1 MAPENTT
8 PDLSQRLRARAVLS
22 PLDWHFATVLAEL
35 TGERDDAVVAAATL
49 VSRAVRLGH
58 VCLDLEQVVGGEAVR
73 VEGEESVVED
83 WPALGDWLDALR
95 GSSLVCDAGGAD
107 RGEAPLV
114 LEFGRLYSR
123 RYWLYERNLAR
134 ELIDRCGERA
144 PALAVKE
151 SKALLDRLFG
161 PAPKETDWQRVAA
174 AVALSRGLCVVS
186 GGPGTGK
193 THTVAKLLVLL
204 AENERARVG
213 ALPEVLLLAPTGKA
227 AHRLGESLAAG
238 ARELECAE
246 DVRALVAGRA
256 MTIHRALGRDRRW
269 RTRFRHHRGN
279 RLRAGI
285 VVVDEASMVDIS
297 LMSRLLE
304 AVAPEAR
311 VVLLGDRDQLASVE
325 AGAILADVCGEADR
339 FDYSPELAKQVA
351 ALGGGKVEGGASDGR
366 APTPRI
372 RDAIVQLRRNY
383 RYDEH
388 SDIGRLA
395 VAINAGD
402 VGAVLHVLTARTD
415 GPVALRPGLE
425 VDASPFDHFERAY
438 DGLFVDAPVEER
450 LRRLDRFRVLC
461 AVRRGPLGVEGVNQ
475 RIEEGLRAAGRVP
488 SDGDHYPGRPVM
500 VLHNDA
506 ETELFNGDVGLL
518 VEGEGGGMR
527 AHFRDRAEVRS
538 LSIARVPAHETVYAM
553 TIHKSQ
559 GSEFDEVAVVLPDQ
573 PSPLLTR
580 ELLYT
585 AVTRARRKVTIYAS
599 PDIVAKAVEQRV
611 ARASGLVDRLWS
623 RPPAAVKRRR

>member
-1 MAPENTT
+1 
-8 PDLSQRLRARAVLS
+8 
-22 PLDWHFATVLAEL
+22 
-35 TGERDDAVVAAATL
+35 
-49 VSRAVRLGH
+49 
-58 VCLDLEQVVGGEAVR
+58 
-73 VEGEESVVED
+73 
-83 WPALGDWLDALR
+83 
-95 GSSLVCDAGGAD
+95 
-107 RGEAPLV
+107 
-114 LEFGRLYSR
+114 
-123 RYWLYERNLAR
+123 
-134 ELIDRCGERA
+134 
-144 PALAVKE
+144 
-151 SKALLDRLFG
+151 
-161 PAPKETDWQRVAA
+161 
-174 AVALSRGLCVVS
+174 
-186 GGPGTGK
+186 
-193 THTVAKLLVLL
+193 
-204 AENERARVG
+204 
-213 ALPEVLLLAPTGKA
+213 VLLLAPTGKA

-238 ARELECAE
+238 ARELDCAE
-246 DVRALVAGRA
+246 DVRALVGGRA
-256 MTIHRALGRDRRW
+256 MTIHRALGRAGRW
-269 RTRFRHHRGN
+269 RTRFRHHRAN
-279 RLRAGI
+279 PLRAGI

-297 LMSRLLE
+297 LMSRLLD
-304 AVAPEAR
+304 AVAPAAR

-339 FDYSPELAKQVA
+339 FEYSPDLAKQVA
-351 ALGGGKVEGGASDGR
+351 ALGGGDVASAGAASRGGAT
-366 APTPRI
+366 TPAV

-383 RYDEH
+383 RYDEN

-395 VAINAGD
+395 AAINAGD
-402 VGAVLHVLTARTD
+402 VGAVLRVLTAQSD

-425 VDASPFDHFERAY
+425 VDSSPYQGFERAY
-438 DGLFVDAPVEER
+438 DGLFADVSAAER
-450 LRRLDRFRVLC
+450 LRSLDRFRVLC

-475 RIEEGLRAAGRVP
+475 RIEEGLRLSGSIAT
-488 SDGDHYPGRPVM
+488 DGEHYPGRPVM

-518 VEGEGGGMR
+518 LEGEGGGMR

-611 ARASGLVDRLWS
+611 ARASGLVERLWS
-623 RPPAAVKRRR
+623 TPPAAKKRRR